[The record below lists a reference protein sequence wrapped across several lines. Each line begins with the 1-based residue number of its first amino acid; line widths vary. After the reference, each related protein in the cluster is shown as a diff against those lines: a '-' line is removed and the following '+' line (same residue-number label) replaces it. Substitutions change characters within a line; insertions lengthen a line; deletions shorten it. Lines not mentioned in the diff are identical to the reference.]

1 MKKYWVYNLCPKREW
16 MLTMEREDYQ
26 KRINDLIGAVST
38 LLDANKVMGEKVAQ
52 LEKKAA
58 AYDDLKA
65 VIKRMES
72 QTGSDYPECEQAR

>member
-1 MKKYWVYNLCPKREW
+1 MTRVPKGV
-16 MLTMEREDYQ
+16 LTMEREDYQ

-38 LLDANKVMGEKVAQ
+38 LLDANKVMGERLAQ